1 MITKKDWQI
10 INAALAY
17 YDSELVGSDDEECTR
32 MNFLAQNHKETF
44 GDIDK
49 TMHATRVR
57 VTRLM
62 QKKGIEII

>member
-1 MITKKDWQI
+1 MITRKDWQI

-32 MNFLAQNHKETF
+32 LNFLAESHKETY

-49 TMHATRVR
+49 TMQATRTR
-57 VTRLM
+57 VARLM

>member
-10 INAALAY
+10 INSALAY

-32 MNFLAQNHKETF
+32 LNFLAQSHKETY

-49 TMHATRVR
+49 TMNATRRR
-57 VTRLM
+57 VQELM
-62 QKKGIEII
+62 LKKGIELI